1 MLMGGSEQIYHQRP
15 SLRKPENNVLLLL
28 TWSSIVHG
36 QPLRVLSEWASS
48 VDGLKLYQQLVGD
61 LQNSQRTEQ
70 LALTLAAL
78 LCYERLLPYTSN
90 DTAQPLKGSYLA
102 DLDFLLN
109 GQLLSNRRMVF
120 ERMGFSFLRVLDT
133 FGDEYE
139 DLIQLLA
146 VSVDKKAPLLERF
159 DGFSDQYW
167 ARRARDRLAHSRAY
181 EGGAL
186 ILIETSAAS
195 SMDDGQEWSLIA
207 FDDDL
212 EGSGRWGTFEGA
224 GEGGGTRINMV

>member
-1 MLMGGSEQIYHQRP
+1 MGGSEQIYHQRP
-15 SLRKPENNVLLLL
+15 SVRKPENNVLLLL

-61 LQNSQRTEQ
+61 LRNSQRTEQ

-78 LCYERLLPYTSN
+78 VCHQRLLPYTSN
-90 DTAQPLKGSYLA
+90 DTAQPVKGGYLA

-139 DLIQLLA
+139 DMIQLLT

-181 EGGAL
+181 EEEGAL

-195 SMDDGQEWSLIA
+195 GIDDGQEWSLIA
-207 FDDDL
+207 FDHDL
-212 EGSGRWGTFEGA
+212 EGNGRCGTVEGA
-224 GEGGGTRINMV
+224 GEGGGTGLTMV

>member
-1 MLMGGSEQIYHQRP
+1 MLIGGSEQIYHQRP

-61 LQNSQRTEQ
+61 LRNSQRTEQ

-78 LCYERLLPYTSN
+78 VCHQRLLPYTSN
-90 DTAQPLKGSYLA
+90 ETAQPVKGDYLT
-102 DLDFLLN
+102 DLDSLLN

-139 DLIQLLA
+139 DMIQLLA
-146 VSVDKKAPLLERF
+146 VSVDKKAPLLARF

-167 ARRARDRLAHSRAY
+167 ARRASDRLTHSRAY
-181 EGGAL
+181 AEEGAL

-195 SMDDGQEWSLIA
+195 GIDDGQEWFLIRSTTI
-207 FDDDL
+207 L
-212 EGSGRWGTFEGA
+212 KEMGSVARLREP
-224 GEGGGTRINMV
+224 EKVVVLD

>member
-1 MLMGGSEQIYHQRP
+1 M
-15 SLRKPENNVLLLL
+15 LL

-48 VDGLKLYQQLVGD
+48 VDGLKLYQQLVEN
-61 LQNSQRTEQ
+61 LRNSQRTEQ

-78 LCYERLLPYTSN
+78 VCHQRLLPYTSN
-90 DTAQPLKGSYLA
+90 DTAQPVKGDYLT

-120 ERMGFSFLRVLDT
+120 ERMGSSFLRVLDT

-139 DLIQLLA
+139 DMIQLLA
-146 VSVDKKAPLLERF
+146 VSFDKTPLLERF
-159 DGFSDQYW
+159 DEFSDQYW
-167 ARRARDRLAHSRAY
+167 ARRASDRLTHSRAY
-181 EGGAL
+181 EEEGAL

-195 SMDDGQEWSLIA
+195 GIDDNQEWFLIA
-207 FDDDL
+207 FEDDL
-212 EGSGRWGTFEGA
+212 EGNGRCGTVEGA
-224 GEGGGTRINMV
+224 EEGGGTELTMV